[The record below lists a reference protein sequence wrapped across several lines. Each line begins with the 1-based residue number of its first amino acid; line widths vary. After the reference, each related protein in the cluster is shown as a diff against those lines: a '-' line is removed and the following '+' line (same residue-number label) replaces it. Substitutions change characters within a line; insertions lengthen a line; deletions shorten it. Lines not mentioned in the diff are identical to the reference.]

1 MREKMKYKKIM
12 LILITAIFLAS
23 IAGVCAAD
31 ANDTLV
37 ASENTNQ
44 MDLSSNNEITEDNL
58 KTSEENTTLT
68 QANDDESDSQIL
80 SASQGIY
87 YDLIDEIGD
96 GGDKNLAK
104 SYYRY
109 TGGNTIE
116 IKNSGVINGNGAVID
131 MAGSNIRAFYVTASG
146 VTIKDLTIKNAHSND
161 GMAGAIYFSSS
172 GTVENCNFINNS
184 ASMYGGA
191 MYGGSAVNCNFEGN
205 SVTSSRGC
213 GGAMYNGSAVNCIF
227 TGNTAGYGAGAM
239 YRGSAVNCN
248 FVDNS
253 ASIIGGAMLFGS
265 AVNCNF
271 VGNSAKVH
279 GGAMY
284 EGYKMNCIGQN
295 DYYDTRN
302 LVLRWDANDFTT
314 RYGSAEKLPIQ
325 LMNQNYDLID
335 FINYDVVIYKDGINV
350 KTYHCLSNE
359 KVSLDLAV
367 GIYTAE
373 LTVTYP
379 GINQPEPKNITI
391 TVHDVAFTY
400 LNKTINGNT
409 DDTINLDC
417 DYTFNSNIDS
427 AFTGGIVINR
437 PVTINGN
444 GHTIDAQGKARVFYV
459 QADDVTI
466 KNLTI
471 KNAKYEGYGGAVYF
485 NEVGT
490 VSNCNFTNNIASDGG
505 AVFFYR
511 GGTVTNCN
519 FTGNTATGDSSYG
532 GAVYFL
538 DTGDVTNCNFTN
550 NTATRGGGAV
560 YFSGNSDVT
569 NCNFADNTA
578 THEGGAIRM
587 YSGSVENCNFVNNS
601 ATGEGSRGGA
611 IRMYSATVSNCNF
624 TGNNAT
630 TGSAIYFFKWDSS
643 DTLTVSDSTFLNNRA
658 NAGALDIVK
667 TENNITITFTGRN
680 NLLNAIYSRNDAEV
694 TFNNVKYWGAN
705 GIATVSAT
713 MAGSNKAA
721 GQKITVGVVVN
732 NELVLSDVMVTDDNG
747 MIVLP
752 IIAGE
757 NYYISARHDTDS
769 YYTEAEKTIPN
780 NTKFS
785 VNVTSQTIH
794 NKTVNITAKSNIY
807 SEFMPGKLLFIL
819 PNSTKICANC
829 TNGIWWAVHT
839 FDDYGEYEV
848 SATYLGLDNVTITNA
863 TISIKI
869 DSDINVTDIVLYY
882 GDCVNVTVSTE
893 GTIGVTAKI
902 WDKNATVMGNTIMIP
917 VLDTGTYVLTV
928 TTIPDAS
935 HNSITKNAMIIVNKC
950 KTELTADAITTTYN
964 TDDDLVIT
972 LKDSK
977 GTPLSN
983 QVLLVDLNG
992 VKMFMTDLNGQVKVS
1007 TKGLPSDTYAA
1018 RIVFNGDDNFFKS
1031 NAATTVTISKD
1042 STNLMAGAVTATY
1055 NANKDLVVTL
1065 TDSRGNPVKGADVT
1079 VDLNGVKTFTTNAN
1093 GQIKVATANL
1103 APKTYTAKITFNGN
1117 ANYLKSAKN
1126 VKVTVKKATPKLA
1139 AKAKTFK
1146 KSVKTKK
1153 YAITLKDNRNK
1164 VMKNTKVTIK
1174 VNKKTYT
1181 AKTNAKGVATFKITK
1196 LTKKGKYTA
1205 TVTFK
1210 GNAYYNKVTK
1220 KVKITIK

>member
-1 MREKMKYKKIM
+1 MKYKKIM

-68 QANDDESDSQIL
+68 QANYDESDSQIL

-205 SVTSSRGC
+205 SVTSSRSC

-359 KVSLDLAV
+359 EVSLDLAV

-769 YYTEAEKTIPN
+769 YYTEAEKTITN

-839 FDDYGEYEV
+839 FDDYGEYQVNASYTEL
-848 SATYLGLDNVTITNA
+848 SNVTITNA
-863 TISIKI
+863 VISISKA
-869 DSDINVTDIVLYY
+869 SLNL
-882 GDCVNVTVSTE
+882 
-893 GTIGVTAKI
+893 
-902 WDKNATVMGNTIMIP
+902 NATYNVS
-917 VLDTGTYVLTV
+917 VLDDGFAV
-928 TTIPDAS
+928 
-935 HNSITKNAMIIVNKC
+935 NIIVNTDPVVNGILTIKFNGREYPAEVVNGVANFTSKKVYS
-950 KTELTADAITTTYN
+950 KTYKTDIFYPESDQYLNSSTTLNAVVKSTKVTRLNTFTYYYYN
-964 TDDDLVIT
+964 TDMGSDSKKGISKIKVIDVDGNPIKNGVVTINFMDMYRLKVRTDASGIAEFTKAYKPGTYTVIAQHNNKTTKLGNMVIKSVVNLPKLSKVSKSAKTTTIKIT
-972 LKDSK
+972 LKGTGPIK
-977 GTPLSN
+977 GKSVIVTFMKK
-983 QVLLVDLNG
+983 QYTIKTDKNG
-992 VKMFMTDLNGQVKVS
+992 VAQFKVTQS
-1007 TKGLPSDTYAA
+1007 MVSKLIAGKTYKI
-1018 RIVFNGDDNFFKS
+1018 R
-1031 NAATTVTISKD
+1031 
-1042 STNLMAGAVTATY
+1042 ATY
-1055 NANKDLVVTL
+1055 MM
-1065 TDSRGNPVKGADVT
+1065 DSVAQGI
-1079 VDLNGVKTFTTNAN
+1079 
-1093 GQIKVATANL
+1093 QI
-1103 APKTYTAKITFNGN
+1103 
-1117 ANYLKSAKN
+1117 LK
-1126 VKVTVKKATPKLA
+1126 
-1139 AKAKTFK
+1139 
-1146 KSVKTKK
+1146 
-1153 YAITLKDNRNK
+1153 
-1164 VMKNTKVTIK
+1164 
-1174 VNKKTYT
+1174 
-1181 AKTNAKGVATFKITK
+1181 
-1196 LTKKGKYTA
+1196 
-1205 TVTFK
+1205 
-1210 GNAYYNKVTK
+1210 
-1220 KVKITIK
+1220 